1 MTNIIL
7 DTNVTRFLV
16 GDVPLGAIDER
27 TQHLIERFKAL
38 DYRLL
43 LSPITLMEMECHI
56 ADPTEEGF
64 MPCFKAIRNLMHM
77 EEVFCKAPQGIPFI
91 APYDVMIA
99 QELYGV
105 LLTDKVDIYNNF
117 IAVASD
123 IAKLPST
130 CVPDTIK
137 DFCAEVKKEVTG
149 MELQFAGQI
158 RGLENMTRA
167 YKGIKGK
174 KLSEWHGFEHVQVG
188 LVMFFLS
195 MVTNAIRTQNNL
207 PTTMALLKEKGNSDA
222 EVIQLA
228 EEQSMISKRIIEEYS
243 APVTLLK
250 EVYKKVHDDNY
261 PDERIYNYLWDI
273 MLLFHVHD
281 KTFQGEKCL
290 FITDDNAMKKAA
302 TDSGNGHNLMTW
314 DDFKEIVI
322 NN

>member
-7 DTNVTRFLV
+7 DTNATRFLV
-16 GDVPLGAIDER
+16 ADVSLGSMDER

-56 ADPTEEGF
+56 ADPTEDGF
-64 MPCFKAIRNLMHM
+64 MPCFKAIRNLMRM
-77 EEVFCKAPQGIPFI
+77 EDVFCKAPEGIPFI

-99 QELYGV
+99 QEIYGV
-105 LLTDKVDIYNNF
+105 ILSDKVNIYNNF
-117 IAVASD
+117 IAVARD
-123 IAKLPST
+123 IAKLSCPSI
-130 CVPDTIK
+130 PDSIK

-149 MELQFAGQI
+149 MELQFAGRI

-174 KLSEWHGFEHVQVG
+174 KLSEWHGFEHVQVA

-195 MVTNAIRTQNNL
+195 MVTNAVRSQNNL
-207 PTTMALLKEKGNSDA
+207 PSTMDLLKEKGNSDA

-228 EEQSMISKRIIEEYS
+228 GEQSIISDKIIREYS

-261 PDERIYNYLWDI
+261 PDERVYNYLWDI
-273 MLLFHVHD
+273 MLMFHVHD
-281 KTFQGEKCL
+281 KTFHGEQCL
-290 FITDDNAMKKAA
+290 FVTDDNAMKKAA
-302 TDSGNGHNLMTW
+302 IDSGNENNLMAW
-314 DDFKEIVI
+314 DDFKELVI